1 MKERWYAMRC
11 RRKQLWSR
19 KIFSIALAFMLLLS
33 SGNVP
38 AAAAEMNQTG
48 EETVTA
54 TETDAEI
61 DVEADAEIDTENDTE
76 AVVTAASD
84 SDKTGYEEFECIELS
99 NEEAEAFSDS
109 PDALS
114 EIPHVYSINWD
125 QYGND
130 YCYNNMTATEK
141 RYYDRLNE
149 VCSEFA
155 NSTVDAGYNSS
166 LDMYY
171 MTGVS
176 YEGLTY
182 SRAKE
187 LTYIFVYQNPQYYFT
202 DTRLAYNDNMD
213 IIWLSCYDDFSN
225 GVIRSVVTEMIY
237 EKVDSWIDEIQD
249 QATVYEQEKKAHDIV
264 CANIEYVEG
273 TFDQSAYSA
282 IIEGESVCA
291 GYSKMFSIL
300 MNGSGIDTVA
310 VTGSN
315 HAWNKVNLDGT
326 WYNVDTTW
334 DDFDE
339 YIDYSFFNKSDS
351 TIYSG
356 HVQHTWYD
364 GIAPVASLD
373 YGTTPYTEQVIYVSS
388 VTLNRD
394 ILKLV
399 MDETESAQLTETL
412 LPVDATDYAVVWSSS
427 DEDVATVSQS
437 GVVTA
442 YEPGK
447 ADIKVTSNNLGRQDV
462 CQVKVYGVYS
472 APQAPV
478 VAGKTSSSVTL
489 KAMDGCSYSKDG
501 VNWQTS
507 TTFYNLKPNTTYTFY
522 AKRNATTY
530 GTESPKSPGTTV
542 KTDAINVTV
551 SASGIYLAEHTNKV
565 IYAGLVAEASGTA
578 DLEYRWLVC
587 DTSKSPETWTEI
599 QGWTK
604 NNEWLTWYPE
614 KTGDYV
620 IVGQVRVVGNEDCV
634 AESSIGIP
642 HHAQIK
648 GKCQMP
654 YTGPGGG
661 YLIGVETYDNPSQ
674 SYRYELLV
682 LDCTLLAQG
691 KDAWIWSTGQ
701 CKVPEKSFWA
711 VWQPQYGYY
720 WTLFRVYDADG
731 NLIDEE
737 CFPFVNA
744 Y

>member
-1 MKERWYAMRC
+1 MDKERWYVMRR
-11 RRKQLWSR
+11 RRKQTQNR
-19 KIFSIALAFMLLLS
+19 KFLSIVLAFMLLFS

-38 AAAAEMNQTG
+38 AAAAEMNQTT
-48 EETVTA
+48 EEPAA
-54 TETDAEI
+54 TETDA
-61 DVEADAEIDTENDTE
+61 VTDTE
-76 AVVTAASD
+76 AVVAASG
-84 SDKTGYEEFECIELS
+84 SYKNGYEEFECIKLS
-99 NEEAEAFSDS
+99 NEEAEAFAEA
-109 PDALS
+109 PDAQSDAL
-114 EIPHVYSINWD
+114 HVYSVNWE
-125 QYGND
+125 QYGSD
-130 YCYNNMTATEK
+130 YCYNNMTATEQ
-141 RYYDRLNE
+141 RYYDRLDE

-155 NSTVDAGYNSS
+155 NSTVDAGYNSI

-202 DTRLAYNDNMD
+202 DTRLAYNDNFE
-213 IIWLSCYDDFSN
+213 IIWLSCYEDFSDGEN
-225 GVIRSVVTEMIY
+225 RSAVTETVY
-237 EKVDSWIDEIQD
+237 DKVDSWIDEIQD
-249 QATVYEQEKKAHDIV
+249 QATVFEQEKKAHDIV

-273 TFDQSAYSA
+273 EFDQSAYSA

-291 GYSKMFSIL
+291 GYTKMFSIL
-300 MNGSGIDTVA
+300 MNGAGIGTVA

-334 DDFDE
+334 DDCDD
-339 YIDYSFFNKSDS
+339 YIDYTFFNKSDA
-351 TIYSG
+351 TIHSG
-356 HVQHTWYD
+356 HVQHEWYGGDD
-364 GIAPVASLD
+364 GVAPVASLD
-373 YGTTPYTEQVIYVSS
+373 YGTTPNAELVIYVSS
-388 VTLNRD
+388 VTLNHD

-399 MDETESAQLTETL
+399 MGETESAQLTGTL
-412 LPVDATDYAVVWSSS
+412 LPADATDYAVVWSSS
-427 DEDVATVSQS
+427 DEAVATVSQS

-442 YEPGK
+442 HEPGM
-447 ADIKVTSNNLGRQDV
+447 ANIKVTSNNLGRQDV

-478 VAGKTSSSVTL
+478 VTGKTSSSVTL

-501 VNWQTS
+501 VNWQNS
-507 TTFYNLKPNTTYTFY
+507 TTFHNLKPNTTYTFY

-530 GTESPKSPGTTV
+530 GKESSKSAGTTV

-551 SASGIYLAEHTNKV
+551 SANGIYLAEHTNKV
-565 IYAGLVAEASGTA
+565 IYAGLVAEKSGTA

-587 DTSKSPETWTEI
+587 DTSKSPEKWAEI

-620 IVGQVRVVGNEDCV
+620 IVGQVRVVGNEECV
-634 AESSIGIP
+634 AESSIGVP

-661 YLIGVETYDNPSQ
+661 YLIGVETYDNPNQ

-691 KDAWIWSTGQ
+691 KDAWIWTTGR
-701 CKVPEKSFWA
+701 CTVPDTSFWA

-737 CFPFVNA
+737 CFPFANA